1 MNRKPRTIRGPKM
14 SDVLTMLAGKSR
26 LARRMSDV
34 EDFTS
39 VPTIFR
45 SFNRA
50 TSVGGAPL
58 GCTWLIH
65 GPPAAGKCLGRG
77 TLVLTHD
84 GRQVAVEDVRIG
96 DVLLGPDS
104 RPRKVLALG
113 SGRGPLYRI
122 EPERGEPWVCN
133 DAHILTLRRIYD
145 GVTTIED
152 VPLETYLSGSDTFR
166 AERRQFSVGVEWDWQ
181 GRTTEPYF
189 LGAWFGDGR
198 KDLESVQ
205 LSKPDPE
212 IRQLCWEVAARFDC
226 TVTESDLDRCP
237 SYRIV
242 NRKGAANP
250 LLDWL
255 REMVGP
261 DAMVPRRYLLASR
274 NDRLEFLAGWL
285 DTDGYRDR
293 RGYEITQK
301 RKDYAEAV
309 CFLARSLGFYAS
321 MKRKKVPGYGDY
333 WRCYI
338 AGAVEE
344 IPLRIERKRHRARPQ
359 PRKDPT
365 NTRFKVVPL
374 GEGEYF
380 GFTLDGDGRFL
391 MGDFTVTHNTAFMV
405 GLIQSVQ
412 RVGGITAFIDAE
424 LSAETK
430 RWFRAMGVDGDRC
443 LYYGR
448 TGRGEKK
455 DPISYEEIVE
465 ETDGLLER
473 YQAGKVSGDI
483 KPGTPLLVVV
493 DSISK
498 MSPASLMKNIR
509 GKDGGDALRA
519 GVGRQ
524 QAQMNAA
531 WLIALGPRIGDDDII
546 FAIIAHETASQA
558 SAGGAWTPDYKVRGG
573 EALIFEAMM
582 QVRVNFAGLVN
593 DLAKTKDDER
603 VPMVGKRHR
612 FQIMKNKHG
621 PALQTGV
628 LYTAT
633 GGGLCPAGFDT
644 TRELIHE
651 AIGQQVVVGP
661 DPKNLTIGSRFEFG
675 GHKFTLKDCYVDQAK
690 TASILHEIDL
700 ALLDKRKGR

>member
-1 MNRKPRTIRGPKM
+1 MKRQPRAVKRAPM
-14 SDVLTMLAGKSR
+14 AEVLSQLAGKSR
-26 LARRMSDV
+26 LARPMSEV
-34 EDFTS
+34 EEFVS

-50 TSVGGAPL
+50 SCVGGAPL

-77 TLVLTHD
+77 TLVLMYD

-96 DVLLGPDS
+96 DVLMGPDS

-122 EPERGEPWVCN
+122 EPKRGEPWVCN
-133 DAHILTLRRIYD
+133 DAHILTLRRVYD
-145 GVTTIED
+145 GKTTIED

-166 AERRQFSVGVEWDWQ
+166 AERRQFGVGVEWKWQ

-189 LGAWFGDGR
+189 LGVWFGDGR

-212 IRQLCWEVAARFDC
+212 IRQLCWEVAARFGC

-261 DAMVPRRYLLASR
+261 DATVPRRYLLASR
-274 NDRLEFLAGWL
+274 DDRLEFLAGWI

-321 MKRKKVPGYGDY
+321 MKRKTVPGYGDY

-344 IPLRIERKRHRARPQ
+344 IPLRIERKRHRVRRR

-391 MGDFTVTHNTAFMV
+391 LGDFTVTHNTAFTV
-405 GLIQSVQ
+405 GLIRSVQ
-412 RVGGITAFIDAE
+412 QAGGITAFFDIE

-430 RWFRAMGVDGDRC
+430 RWFGSMGVDGQTC

-448 TGRGEKK
+448 TGRSEAKEA
-455 DPISYEEIVE
+455 ITYEEVVE
-465 ETDGLLER
+465 EADGLLDR
-473 YQAGKVSGDI
+473 YQEGKRKGSIPAGA
-483 KPGTPLLVVV
+483 PLLVVI

-498 MSPASLMKNIR
+498 LAPAGLLKAIR
-509 GKDGGDALRA
+509 TEGGEALRS
-519 GVGRQ
+519 GVGRT
-524 QAQMNAA
+524 QAQMNAS
-531 WLIALGPRIGDDDII
+531 WLIGLGPRIGDDDII
-546 FAIIAHETASQA
+546 FAIIAHESEQA
-558 SAGGAWTPDYKVRGG
+558 AATGKAWTADFKVRGG
-573 EALIFEAMM
+573 SALSYEAMM
-582 QVRVNFAGLVN
+582 AVRVTFAGLVK
-593 DLAKTKDDER
+593 DLAADKPTDR

-612 FQIMKNKHG
+612 VQVMKNKHG
-621 PALQTGV
+621 PAMQSATI
-628 LYTAT
+628 YTST
-633 GGGLCPAGFDT
+633 GGGLAPAGFDHV
-644 TRELIHE
+644 RELLHE
-651 AIGQQVVVGP
+651 AVLQEVVSGP
-661 DPKNLTIGSRFEFG
+661 DPKDMTLGSRFEFG
-675 GHKFTLKDCYVDQAK
+675 SEKFDLKRCYTDPERIGP
-690 TASILHEIDL
+690 ILDEIDR
-700 ALLDKRKGR
+700 ALVGKMGKR